1 MVDTE
6 LDSDLIGLE
15 LEQGQIDLSEAI
27 KYIIAGKCVFTFV
40 NTKNSPHTH
49 ITYKCNAAKNRNNK
63 VNRNL
68 YFLSALCGPDNTK
81 DYKYFAMIRIIDGKP
96 IYEYADPATGG
107 KAKLSKDSKMVA
119 SFEYIWD
126 NLMKGNKFGFLEMY
140 YSSHCCRC
148 GRVLTVETSIKAGF
162 GSYCAKKFMQGK

>member
-6 LDSDLIGLE
+6 IDNDLIGLS
-15 LEQGQIDLSEAI
+15 LEKGKIDLSEAI
-27 KYIIAGKCVFTFV
+27 KYITAGKAIITFV
-40 NTKNSPHTH
+40 NTVNNTH
-49 ITYKCNAAKNRNNK
+49 VTFKCAAAKGRNNK

-68 YFLSALCGPDNTK
+68 YFLSALCGPDNTS
-81 DYKYFAMIRIIDGKP
+81 DYKYFGLIRIIDGKP
-96 IYEYADPATGG
+96 VYEYADPATGG
-107 KAKLSKDSKMVA
+107 KAKLSKDSKMVI

-126 NLMKGNKFGFLEMY
+126 GLIRNCIFNTLEMY

-162 GSYCAKKFMQGK
+162 GKICARLFTKGK